1 MSRNEFFGI
10 SYDETDIFSDSYQQL
25 YQKQTI
31 ERMYQTLLQ
40 TFGEKEVLKQTAA
53 YLLDK
58 QVDPNLA
65 QFLQEMYENL
75 EQDAI

>member
-1 MSRNEFFGI
+1 
-10 SYDETDIFSDSYQQL
+10 
-25 YQKQTI
+25 
-31 ERMYQTLLQ
+31 MYQTLLQ